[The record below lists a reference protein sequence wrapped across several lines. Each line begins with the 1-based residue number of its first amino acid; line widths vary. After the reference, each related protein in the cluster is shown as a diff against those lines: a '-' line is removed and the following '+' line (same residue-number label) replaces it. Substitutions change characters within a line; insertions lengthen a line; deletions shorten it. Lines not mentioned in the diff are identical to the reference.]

1 MVEQRTTAVASD
13 HLVANINILKT
24 SFVILELP
32 ANIKSF
38 KHNLYMHPDNDLLHH
53 IVFKDGAATSSVA
66 VDPSRSIFINPALG
80 LPDLFLFRI
89 LKHPTVLNCTFA
101 WVHKDVFCSFR
112 DLKDFKN
119 ILLSQSSCCRCA
131 RECSNASPYLL
142 RSHFRTPD
150 KKVNASN
157 AVMDK
162 ICNEVVKVVHISSS
176 DVDATIVAAYGRAVV
191 VDVVE
196 LDVVNELTWSL
207 LFCCVAIK

>member
-1 MVEQRTTAVASD
+1 MTV
-13 HLVANINILKT
+13 LN
-24 SFVILELP
+24 
-32 ANIKSF
+32 
-38 KHNLYMHPDNDLLHH
+38 
-53 IVFKDGAATSSVA
+53 
-66 VDPSRSIFINPALG
+66 PSRSIFINPALG
-80 LPDLFLFRI
+80 LPGLFLFRL
-89 LKHPTVLNCTFA
+89 LKHPTVSNCTFA

-150 KKVNASN
+150 KKVNTCTE
-157 AVMDK
+157 VVDK
-162 ICNEVVKVVHISSS
+162 IVIVKFVKKLVKVVHISSS

-207 LFCCVAIK
+207 LFCSVSIE

>member
-1 MVEQRTTAVASD
+1 MTV
-13 HLVANINILKT
+13 LN
-24 SFVILELP
+24 
-32 ANIKSF
+32 
-38 KHNLYMHPDNDLLHH
+38 
-53 IVFKDGAATSSVA
+53 
-66 VDPSRSIFINPALG
+66 PSQSIFINPALG
-80 LPDLFLFRI
+80 LPGLFLFRI
-89 LKHPTVLNCTFA
+89 LKHPTVSNCKFS

-150 KKVNASN
+150 KKVNACIMKLWIRLLEF
-157 AVMDK
+157 VRK
-162 ICNEVVKVVHISSS
+162 LVKVVHISSS

-207 LFCCVAIK
+207 LFCSVAIK